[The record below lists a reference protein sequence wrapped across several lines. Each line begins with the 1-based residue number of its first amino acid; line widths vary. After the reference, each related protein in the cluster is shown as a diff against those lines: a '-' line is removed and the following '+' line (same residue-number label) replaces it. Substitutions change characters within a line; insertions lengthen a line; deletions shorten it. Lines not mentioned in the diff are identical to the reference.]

1 QDFSF
6 SRHLSQL
13 WLLTKREVLSLLK
26 APIFIVINAI
36 GALMTIIILAMLGGT
51 MFGTPTLPVTYKMIG
66 SITGGLA
73 LFVYALIIFYS
84 GEMVWKERSVQIN
97 QIYDTLP
104 LPGWVTYVS
113 KFLALCSIPFVVY
126 AVGILLGITVQLSS
140 GYTRIELG
148 QYIGTLLGY
157 RMIDYLLFA
166 LLAMF
171 IQVTSNNKFVGFFIT
186 VLIFF
191 FNNSMLEI
199 LGVEHNLFQYMSNTR
214 LSYSDMNGFG
224 HFPWPFIAFKLYW
237 TGLGML
243 LGLFANLL
251 WQRGTENTVQA
262 RMNNL
267 KQSFS
272 TSSFATLAI
281 GTLLFIGMGA
291 YIFYNTN
298 VLNEYQTSRERQ
310 AETAEFE
317 KTYKKYEGIPQPRI
331 TAVNMDINIYPESR
345 SFDAKGEFMLKN
357 KSNTPIDSIHLL
369 LNSDVEYQNINFSQ
383 GFDQA
388 LIDDGYGYHIY
399 QLKQPL
405 QPGDSL
411 ALTFEAAYSP
421 TGFTNTGSNTDI
433 VENGTF
439 FNHFYFPMIGYN
451 DIFELRD
458 VDIRKKYGLEERKRF
473 PSIDDTVAVYNTLIA
488 QDADWIDFEAT
499 VSTTPDQ
506 IAIVPGYLQKEW
518 EENGRK
524 YFHYK
529 MDSKMLKF
537 YSIVSARYKV
547 EKDVWKAPDGRDI
560 NLEIYYHGPHTYNID
575 RMMDAMKKSLAYFT
589 ENFSPYQHQ
598 QVRILEFPR
607 YASFAQS
614 FANTIPYSEEVGFI
628 ADVDEDDVDYP
639 FYITAHELAHQWWA
653 HQVIGGNV
661 QGFQFLS
668 ETMSQYGALMVMEK
682 EFGPENIKKYLKY
695 EMNQYL
701 RGRTAERVEELPA
714 LLSENQLYIHYN
726 KGSVIMYALKDYIGE
741 DSLNAALRRYIDAV
755 AFQEAPYTTTKEW
768 LSYVQEVTPDS
779 LKYILT
785 DMFETITL
793 FDNKVTEATYEKL
806 DDDTYK
812 VAFKVEANKLRDDGH
827 GEETE
832 IRINDYID
840 IGIFGREK
848 VDGKWKDIPLYF
860 QKHKI
865 DKKEMEFEF
874 TVNSQPREV
883 GIDPYNK
890 LIDRKPDDNTKR
902 VTRKTE

>member
-1 QDFSF
+1 
-6 SRHLSQL
+6 
-13 WLLTKREVLSLLK
+13 
-26 APIFIVINAI
+26 
-36 GALMTIIILAMLGGT
+36 
-51 MFGTPTLPVTYKMIG
+51 
-66 SITGGLA
+66 
-73 LFVYALIIFYS
+73 
-84 GEMVWKERSVQIN
+84 
-97 QIYDTLP
+97 
-104 LPGWVTYVS
+104 
-113 KFLALCSIPFVVY
+113 
-126 AVGILLGITVQLSS
+126 
-140 GYTRIELG
+140 
-148 QYIGTLLGY
+148 
-157 RMIDYLLFA
+157 
-166 LLAMF
+166 
-171 IQVTSNNKFVGFFIT
+171 
-186 VLIFF
+186 
-191 FNNSMLEI
+191 
-199 LGVEHNLFQYMSNTR
+199 
-214 LSYSDMNGFG
+214 
-224 HFPWPFIAFKLYW
+224 
-237 TGLGML
+237 
-243 LGLFANLL
+243 
-251 WQRGTENTVQA
+251 
-262 RMNNL
+262 
-267 KQSFS
+267 
-272 TSSFATLAI
+272 
-281 GTLLFIGMGA
+281 
-291 YIFYNTN
+291 
-298 VLNEYQTSRERQ
+298 
-310 AETAEFE
+310 
-317 KTYKKYEGIPQPRI
+317 
-331 TAVNMDINIYPESR
+331 
-345 SFDAKGEFMLKN
+345 
-357 KSNTPIDSIHLL
+357 
-369 LNSDVEYQNINFSQ
+369 
-383 GFDQA
+383 
-388 LIDDGYGYHIY
+388 
-399 QLKQPL
+399 
-405 QPGDSL
+405 
-411 ALTFEAAYSP
+411 
-421 TGFTNTGSNTDI
+421 
-433 VENGTF
+433 
-439 FNHFYFPMIGYN
+439 
-451 DIFELRD
+451 
-458 VDIRKKYGLEERKRF
+458 
-473 PSIDDTVAVYNTLIA
+473 
-488 QDADWIDFEAT
+488 
-499 VSTTPDQ
+499 
-506 IAIVPGYLQKEW
+506 
-518 EENGRK
+518 
-524 YFHYK
+524 
-529 MDSKMLKF
+529 MLKF